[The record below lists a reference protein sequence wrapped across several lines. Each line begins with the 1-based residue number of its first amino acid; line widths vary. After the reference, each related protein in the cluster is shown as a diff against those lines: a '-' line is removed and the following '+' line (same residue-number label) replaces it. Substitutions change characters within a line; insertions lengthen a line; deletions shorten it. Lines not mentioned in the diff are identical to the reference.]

1 MWWLGAHGPQAVGKG
16 IIGPCGSA
24 VPLGVCGNLASVVC
38 CRASVPFAPII
49 AALFGSSKRFGPLA
63 PGTLT
68 TNAPMICKV
77 YFPIGKDLALFGGE
91 APASPCG
98 AALRRFLGH
107 LGWWPDPPVGWVL
120 SFRFASR
127 KGVRRECWTCQRERW
142 FTPWAWRSHPV
153 YGGCFD
159 A

>member
-1 MWWLGAHGPQAVGKG
+1 MWWLGAHGPQAVGKR

-49 AALFGSSKRFGPLA
+49 AALFGSSNRFGPLA

-77 YFPIGKDLALFGGE
+77 YFPIGKDLAPFGGE
-91 APASPCG
+91 APAPSVGWCVS
-98 AALRRFLGH
+98 ALLGPP
-107 LGWWPDPPVGWVL
+107 GVVAWPALGWVL

-127 KGVRRECWTCQRERW
+127 KGVRRECRTCQRERW
-142 FTPWAWRSHPV
+142 STLWAWRSHPV